1 MRITNLEIANFK
13 GIKNAFITFPKDSR
27 VVCLIGAGDSTK
39 STILQAIEWILWPSW
54 NLPASDSDFFECD
67 TTAPIVLR
75 GTFTEL
81 PIKLE
86 IIAPRICYGVSFLF
100 SKSMPTPKEPFTMF
114 KHLYCEI

>member
-67 TTAPIVLR
+67 NCWTGYNDYTLSHCCCRV
-75 GTFTEL
+75 
-81 PIKLE
+81 
-86 IIAPRICYGVSFLF
+86 
-100 SKSMPTPKEPFTMF
+100 
-114 KHLYCEI
+114 HN